1 MKIML
6 KKISFLLLILLSGP
20 AMTFAQPVPGL
31 DENIPHLVTFG
42 SEGDIGWGDDNFCQ
56 IIFFKIPRSYTEPVY
71 VRVYDPDTGGGIDE
85 QKGDWN
91 TVMSYSIFGGDGAW
105 SEKDAQDMV
114 LGGNYDSGTLLASKE
129 FDANTKYD
137 GKWYTFG
144 PFNPSEGELRSEFG
158 GYVFKIII
166 EGISGDDGN
175 LYNLYLSNHP
185 DRNHDVEGAS
195 AFYYK
200 YKFRLHDDI
209 NEVAHIYP
217 HIDENV
223 VSIKQTNFD
232 WDNDGRIQIV
242 SLARPGDETMKI
254 GGDKQWVSSTHKIF
268 DEERTNSLDLQ
279 MIKSQRGNINNNN
292 VVIFLENQYG
302 EKLPFFSIPIGEYKY
317 QSSISV
323 EGF

>member
-1 MKIML
+1 MF
-6 KKISFLLLILLSGP
+6 KKTVLLMSVLLSGLTL
-20 AMTFAQPVPGL
+20 TFAQPVPGL

-42 SEGDIGWGDDNFCQ
+42 GDGDITWGDDNFCQ
-56 IIFFKIPRSYTEPVY
+56 IIFFKIPESYTQPVY
-71 VRVYDPDTGGGIDE
+71 IRVYDPDTGGDIDE
-85 QKGDWN
+85 QKFEWN
-91 TVMSYSIFGGDGAW
+91 TVTDISIFGGKGAW
-105 SEKDAQDMV
+105 SDKDAQDMV
-114 LGGNYDSGTLLASKE
+114 LDGNYDSGTLLASKE
-129 FDANTKYD
+129 FGGGSEYD
-137 GKWYTFG
+137 KKWYTFG
-144 PFNPSEGELRSEFG
+144 PFNPSEGEYVTGFG
-158 GYVFKIII
+158 GYIFKVII

-200 YKFRLHDDI
+200 YKFRLYDDVHEI
-209 NEVAHIYP
+209 AHIYP

-232 WDNDGRIQIV
+232 WDNDGKIQIV

-254 GGDKQWVSSTHKIF
+254 GGDSEWVSSTHKIY

-279 MIKSQRGNINNNN
+279 MIKNQSGAIRNNN

-317 QSSISV
+317 QGAISV

>member
-1 MKIML
+1 MIRKNTVL
-6 KKISFLLLILLSGP
+6 TLLLLLGLTSS
-20 AMTFAQPVPGL
+20 FAQPVPGL

-42 SEGDIGWGDDNFCQ
+42 SDGDVAWGDDSFCQ
-56 IIFFKIPRSYTEPVY
+56 IIFFKIPESYSDPIYLHVF
-71 VRVYDPDTGGGIDE
+71 DPDVGGTIDE
-85 QKGDWN
+85 QKGKWD
-91 TVMSYSIFGGDGAW
+91 TQMSYSVFGGKGAW
-105 SEKDAQDMV
+105 SEKDAQNMV
-114 LGGNYDSGTLLASKE
+114 MDGNYDSGTLLASKE
-129 FDANTKYD
+129 FGEVSKYD

-175 LYNLYLSNHP
+175 LYNLYLSNHA

-209 NEVAHIYP
+209 HEVAHIYP
-217 HIDENV
+217 HIDEKV

-242 SLARPGDETMKI
+242 SLARLGDELMAI
-254 GGDKQWVSSTHKIF
+254 SGDSKWVSSTHKIYE
-268 DEERTNSLDLQ
+268 DEKTNSLDLQ
-279 MIKSQRGNINNNN
+279 MIKNQSGNIKSNN
-292 VVIFLENQYG
+292 VVIYLENQYG
-302 EKLPFFSIPIGEYKY
+302 EKLPFFSIPIGEFKY
-317 QSSISV
+317 QSEIGF

>member
-1 MKIML
+1 ML
-6 KKISFLLLILLSGP
+6 KKIVISMAVLLSGLTL
-20 AMTFAQPVPGL
+20 TFAQPVPGL

-42 SEGDIGWGDDNFCQ
+42 GDGDITWGDDNFCQ
-56 IIFFKIPRSYTEPVY
+56 IIFFKIPESYTQPVY
-71 VRVYDPDTGGGIDE
+71 IRVYDPDTGGSIDE
-85 QKGDWN
+85 QKFEWN
-91 TVMSYSIFGGDGAW
+91 TVTDISVFGGKGAW
-105 SEKDAQDMV
+105 SDKDAQDMV
-114 LGGNYDSGTLLASKE
+114 LDGNYDSGTLLASKE
-129 FDANTKYD
+129 FGNESEYD
-137 GKWYTFG
+137 KKWYTFG
-144 PFNPSEGELRSEFG
+144 PFNPSEGEFVSGFG
-158 GYVFKIII
+158 GYIFKVII
-166 EGISGDDGN
+166 EGVSGDDGN

-200 YKFRLHDDI
+200 YKFRLHDDVH
-209 NEVAHIYP
+209 EVAHIYP

-254 GGDKQWVSSTHKIF
+254 GGDSEWVSSTHKIF
-268 DEERTNSLDLQ
+268 EEERTNSLDLQ
-279 MIKSQRGNINNNN
+279 MIKNQSGNIRNNN
-292 VVIFLENQYG
+292 VVIYLENQYG

-317 QSSISV
+317 QGTISV